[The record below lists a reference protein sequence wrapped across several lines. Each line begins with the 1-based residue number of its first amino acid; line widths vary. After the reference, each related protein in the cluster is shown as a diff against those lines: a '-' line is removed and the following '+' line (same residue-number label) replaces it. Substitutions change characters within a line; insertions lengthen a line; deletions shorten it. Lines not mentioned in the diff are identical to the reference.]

1 MRQSSTDHRPLGPE
15 LIDRWLGEGLITR
28 AQAERMRADLGLSSA
43 RPAPVEPV
51 APSSVQAAPIVGPPE
66 RDRTSLMIEALA
78 YLGGVIVLVAAG
90 LLAAQYWD
98 ALSEVAQLGVV
109 SGGAALLLVAG
120 LAVPKHLGATSI
132 RLRSVLWLL
141 STAATAA
148 FLALFADL
156 VLDLRGDDI
165 LLVSSAGAA
174 ALAAALWWRLPIFPQ
189 QAAFFI
195 ALMVAAA
202 ATVAQATDNP
212 QVLGLP
218 VWVLG
223 VVWFALGWRGLLK
236 PRRWVFAAGAAGMLV
251 GAAITLPADAGM
263 VLALCTVLAIVVL
276 AVLFRDLLLLGV
288 GAFGALNI
296 LPSVITEWFPG
307 ELAPPLVL
315 LGFGGLLVA
324 AAVYTATRGKP

>member
-1 MRQSSTDHRPLGPE
+1 LGPE

-28 AQAERMRADLGLSSA
+28 VQAERMRADLGLRSAQSALAEPVSPSSA
-43 RPAPVEPV
+43 QAP
-51 APSSVQAAPIVGPPE
+51 PIVGPPQ

-109 SGGAALLLVAG
+109 SGGAALLLIAG

-174 ALAAALWWRLPIFPQ
+174 VLAAALWWRLPIFPQ
-189 QAAFFI
+189 QATFFI
-195 ALMVAAA
+195 ALMIAGAAMVAK
-202 ATVAQATDNP
+202 ATDNP

-223 VVWFALGWRGLLK
+223 VVWFVLGWRGLLK

-251 GAAITLPADAGM
+251 GAAITLPTDAGM
-263 VLALCTVLAIVVL
+263 VLALFTVLAIVVL
-276 AVLFRDLLLLGV
+276 AVLFRDLVLLGV

>member
-1 MRQSSTDHRPLGPE
+1 MGRSSTDHRPLGAE
-15 LIDRWLGEGLITR
+15 LIDRWVDDGLITN
-28 AQAERMRADLGLSSA
+28 AQADRMRADLDLGPAPAQPVSPSSSDRSRIVA
-43 RPAPVEPV
+43 RPL
-51 APSSVQAAPIVGPPE
+51 

-98 ALSEVAQLGVV
+98 AMSEVAQLGAV
-109 SGGAALLLVAG
+109 GGAAALLLIAG

-156 VLDLRGDDI
+156 VLELGGDDI
-165 LLVSSAGAA
+165 LLVSSAGTA
-174 ALAAALWWRLPIFPQ
+174 ALAAALWWRLPTFPQ
-189 QAAFFI
+189 QAMFFT
-195 ALMVAAA
+195 ALMVAGAA
-202 ATVAQATDNP
+202 IAAKATDNP
-212 QVLGLP
+212 HVPGLP
-218 VWVLG
+218 VWALG
-223 VVWFALGWRGLLK
+223 VVWFVLGWRGVLK
-236 PRRWVFAAGAAGMLV
+236 PRRSVLAAGAVGTLV
-251 GAAITLPADAGM
+251 GAAFTLPTDAGM
-263 VLALCTVLAIVVL
+263 VLALCTVVAIVVL
-276 AVLFRDLLLLGV
+276 AVLFRDLLLLAV
-288 GAFGALNI
+288 GALGALNI

-324 AAVYTATRGKP
+324 AAVYTAKRGKP